1 MKKILVLLIA
11 ILVILTGCDRKE
23 KFYLDDKYYG
33 DYKFIDVDNNKID
46 KLQKDKASYM
56 VFTFNPYCQFQ
67 KPCDEVFEAFM
78 KDYNISIYNI
88 PFAEFKETELYKHV
102 KYAPSVILINKG
114 KVVAYLDANKDEDL
128 DKYQEVKDFK
138 EWVERYV
145 YLEK

>member
-33 DYKFIDVDNNKID
+33 DYKFIDVDNTKID

-67 KPCDEVFEAFM
+67 KPCDEVFEQFM
-78 KDYNISIYNI
+78 QDTNISIYNI
-88 PFAEFKETELYKHV
+88 PFAEFKETELYKRV

-114 KVVAYLDANKDEDL
+114 KVVAFLDADSDEDL
-128 DKYQEVKDFK
+128 DRYQDVTAFK

>member
-1 MKKILVLLIA
+1 MKKVIVLLIA
-11 ILVILTGCDRKE
+11 VLVLLTGCNKE
-23 KFYLDDKYYG
+23 ERFHLDEKYYG
-33 DYKFIDVDNNKID
+33 NYKFIDVDNAKID
-46 KLQKDKASYM
+46 KLQKEKASYM

-67 KPCDEVFEAFM
+67 KPCDEVFEQFM
-78 KDYNISIYNI
+78 QDTNISIYNI

-114 KVVAYLDANKDEDL
+114 KIVAYLDANSNDDL
-128 DKYQEVKDFK
+128 DKYQEVDAFK